1 MHSLQRLITFLLLSS
16 VILVVTVAVLGGYR
30 QLVLNTQQLYDGEL
44 QSVAHSL
51 IQIPL
56 DSSSFDSQALLST
69 ADNGFLAIQI
79 WQDTQ
84 LLFHTQN
91 SPTYP
96 VSQVPGFMDVNFLDD
111 RWRVFMLEANN
122 RKVIV
127 AYSLSEIRTSTR
139 NWD

>member
-91 SPTYP
+91 RPT
-96 VSQVPGFMDVNFLDD
+96 
-111 RWRVFMLEANN
+111 
-122 RKVIV
+122 
-127 AYSLSEIRTSTR
+127 
-139 NWD
+139 

>member
-84 LLFHTQN
+84 LLF
-91 SPTYP
+91 
-96 VSQVPGFMDVNFLDD
+96 
-111 RWRVFMLEANN
+111 
-122 RKVIV
+122 
-127 AYSLSEIRTSTR
+127 
-139 NWD
+139 